1 MRIKIEIIYR
11 SDMQI
16 SSREIRAKELSPPS
30 YMKRTDGLRFLRFD
44 RQRLANEQDLLPNF
58 IDPHEIIVY

>member
-1 MRIKIEIIYR
+1 
-11 SDMQI
+11 MQI